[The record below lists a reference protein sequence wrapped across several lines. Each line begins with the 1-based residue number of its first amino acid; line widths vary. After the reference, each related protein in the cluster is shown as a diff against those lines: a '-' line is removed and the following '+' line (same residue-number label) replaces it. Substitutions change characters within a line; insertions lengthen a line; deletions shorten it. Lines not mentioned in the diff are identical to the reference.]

1 MRGSSA
7 RAPPIGVEVAG
18 SVPARAVALVAQWG
32 HYQLL
37 GRGSEV
43 RILPGAYAVCR
54 LQSFDEQLY
63 ETPLGTT
70 TFGGG

>member
-1 MRGSSA
+1 MRERPGTGRGGRRFGSCPRS
-7 RAPPIGVEVAG
+7 
-18 SVPARAVALVAQWG
+18 ALVAQWG